1 MANTMF
7 RCDNGYTKKS
17 IGSITIGSRSFN
29 ISLESSVAEVLV
41 VIDSVSQLYRIDRKS
56 VV

>member
-41 VIDSVSQLYRIDRKS
+41 VIDSVSQLYRIK
-56 VV
+56 